1 MLLCLETAG
10 TSPACHESFHGSMID
25 VCVCVKCLSLLRMKV
40 SVACGQLEGPRR
52 LFLWIWAP
60 GTARLFGCRRQGTV
74 GPYKVRLVSAATWSH
89 TSLLV
94 LGCVG
99 STSIYVSGILL
110 FLSH

>member
-1 MLLCLETAG
+1 MFIFAEDEGFCGLRAVG
-10 TSPACHESFHGSMID
+10 GSKKIVFVD
-25 VCVCVKCLSLLRMKV
+25 FGAWDCK
-40 SVACGQLEGPRR
+40 A
-52 LFLWIWAP
+52 
-60 GTARLFGCRRQGTV
+60 LFGCRRQGTV